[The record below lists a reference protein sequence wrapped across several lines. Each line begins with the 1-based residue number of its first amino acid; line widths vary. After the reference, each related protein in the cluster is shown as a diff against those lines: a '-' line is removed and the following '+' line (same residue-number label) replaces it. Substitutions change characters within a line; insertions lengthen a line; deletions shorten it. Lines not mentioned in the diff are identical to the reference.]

1 MAFTDI
7 FIRKPVLATV
17 VSLVILVLGLRSVFG
32 LTVRQF
38 PKTEN
43 ATVTV
48 TTTYYGA
55 NADVV
60 AGFITAPL
68 ENAIAQAQGIDYMT
82 SNSQAGVST
91 INATLRLNYDSN
103 KALTEI
109 NTKVNS
115 VLNQLPPQTQQP
127 VLSVTGGDT
136 QAAMYLAFWS
146 DDLSPEQIGDYLLR
160 SVQPK
165 LQAIAGIQQAEVDA
179 GRFAL
184 RAWLDP
190 QRLAA
195 LGVSAADVSTALAN
209 NNYISAV
216 GSTKGQAVTV
226 DLTAGTDLHSVD
238 EFKRLVIKQ
247 HGDSLVRLEDVA
259 TVSLGAD
266 SYDFKSEFKG
276 REAVFIGVNVSPDAN
291 LLNVSAGVHAMMPD
305 ILSQLPAGMHAA
317 VAYDSTI
324 FVNSS
329 IAEVRKTLLEALII
343 VMLVIF
349 GFLGAIR
356 SVIIPTIAMPLSLI
370 GGFFIMLV
378 LGYSINL
385 LTLLALVLAIGL
397 VVDDA
402 IIVVENVDRHI
413 KLGAT
418 PMQAALEAAREL
430 AGPIIAISVVLIAVY
445 VPIGFQGGLTGALF
459 SEFAFTLAGAVAV
472 SAVIALTLSPMMCS
486 KFLKPAHDG
495 RLEQIIEHNLDRV
508 TRVYRRLATT
518 AVDNWRPVVVFG
530 FLIIGLIFVM
540 LELPRAGAI
549 ATSELAPEE
558 DESVIPYFL
567 TAAPNATLDQTAVLS
582 QQVYD
587 IGKGLSEYDDSF
599 LLSGVQGPNVGFG
612 GIILKPWSD
621 RKRRAHAIQEE
632 LQSKY
637 DRIAGARVA
646 AFSPPPLP
654 GGGNGL
660 PLQFVITTTDPIE
673 NLSTLVQDIQAQAQ
687 ASGNFYFL
695 DNDLKY
701 DKPQVT
707 VDVDREKAATMGLT
721 MKDVGGALSS
731 MLGGGYVNYFSIA
744 GRSYRVIP
752 QVQRSDRLDPS
763 QLDGYYINSG
773 SGGVVPASTV
783 VKLTTKTV
791 PEAINH
797 FQQLNSATISGVA
810 AVPLGQALGALRDIA
825 KPILPPGYNVDY
837 GGQSRQA
844 VQESGSFVVTLAFSL
859 IIIYLAL
866 AAQFESFIDPLVVL
880 MSVPMAIFGA
890 TVFIF
895 EGAATLNIYSEVGI
909 VTLVGVIA
917 KHGILIVQFANEQ
930 QLAGKDKHD
939 AVLEA
944 AAIRLR
950 PILMTT
956 GAMVLGVVPLVIAN
970 GAGAAGRNQMGLV
983 IFTGIGIG
991 TLFTL
996 FVVPAMYMFLAR
1008 DHRRHAIVLGAQ
1020 TSPPTPPA
1028 TPTVAP

>member
-1 MAFTDI
+1 MAFTDL

-17 VSLVILVLGLRSVFG
+17 VSLVILVLGMRSVFS

-43 ATVTV
+43 ATITV

-55 NADVV
+55 NSDVV

-68 ENAIAQAQGIDYMT
+68 ENAIAQAQGIDYLT

-91 INATLRLNYDSN
+91 ISAVLRLNYDSN
-103 KALTEI
+103 RALTEI
-109 NTKVNS
+109 TTKVNS

-127 VLSVTGGDT
+127 ILSVSTGDNG
-136 QAAMYLAFWS
+136 AAMYLAFWS
-146 DDLSPEQIGDYLLR
+146 DQLNNEQVGDYLIR

-165 LQAIAGIQQAEVDA
+165 LQAIAGVQEAAVYA

-195 LGVSAADVSTALAN
+195 LGVSAADVSAALVS

-216 GSTKGQAVTV
+216 GSTKGQAVSV

-238 EFKRLVIKQ
+238 EFRKLTIKQ
-247 HGDSLVRLEDVA
+247 RGDSLVRLEDVA
-259 TVSLGAD
+259 NVTLGAD
-266 SYDFKSEFKG
+266 AYDFVSEYKG
-276 REAVFIGVNVSPDAN
+276 RLGVFIGINVSPDAN
-291 LLNVSAGVHAMMPD
+291 LLNVSSGIRGVMPD
-305 ILSQLPAGMHAA
+305 ILAQLPAGMHGA
-317 VAYDSTI
+317 VAFDSTI

-329 IAEVRKTLLEALII
+329 IEEVRKTLLEALLI
-343 VMLVIF
+343 VTLVIF
-349 GFLGAIR
+349 AFLGALR
-356 SVIIPTIAMPLSLI
+356 SVVIPTIAMPLSLI
-370 GGFFIMLV
+370 GAFFIMLV

-413 KLGAT
+413 KLGAS
-418 PMQAALEAAREL
+418 PVQAAIEAAREL
-430 AGPIIAISVVLIAVY
+430 GGPIIAISVVLIAVY
-445 VPIGFQGGLTGALF
+445 IPIGFQGGLTGALF

-472 SAVIALTLSPMMCS
+472 SALIALTLSPMMCS
-486 KFLKPAHDG
+486 RFLKPAQSQG
-495 RLEQIIEHNLDRV
+495 RLARTIDHNLQRI
-508 TRVYRRLATT
+508 TSIYRHILLT
-518 AVDNWRPVVVFG
+518 ALRNWKPVVVFG
-530 FLIIGLIFVM
+530 FIIIGLIYLMFA
-540 LELPRAGAI
+540 LPRAGAL

-558 DESVIPYFL
+558 DESVIPYLL
-567 TAAPNATLDQTAVLS
+567 TAAPNSTLDQTAVYS
-582 QQVYD
+582 QQLYD
-587 IGKGLSEYDDSF
+587 IAKRLPEYDDSF
-599 LLSGVQGPNVGFG
+599 LLTGTQGPNIGFG
-612 GIILKPWSD
+612 GIILKPWAQ
-621 RKRRAHAIQEE
+621 RKRNAHAIMEE
-632 LQSKY
+632 LQAKY
-637 DRIAGARVA
+637 DGIAGARIA
-646 AFSPPPLP
+646 AFAFPPLP

-660 PLQFVITTTDPIE
+660 PLQFVITTTEPFE
-673 NLSTLVQDIQAQAQ
+673 NLATLVQDIQGQAQ

-695 DNDLKY
+695 DNDLKF
-701 DKPQVT
+701 DKPQTT
-707 VDVDREKAATMGLT
+707 VMVDRDKAATLGLT
-721 MKDVGGALSS
+721 MRDIGGALSS

-752 QVQRSDRLDPS
+752 QVQRIDRLNSD
-763 QLDGYYINSG
+763 QLDNYYINTASG
-773 SGGVVPASTV
+773 TVVPASTL
-783 VKLTTKTV
+783 VKLDTKAV
-791 PEAINH
+791 PESINH
-797 FQQLNSATISGVA
+797 FQQLNSATITGVA
-810 AVPLGQALGALRDIA
+810 AVPLGQALQGLGEIA
-825 KPILPPGYNVDY
+825 QRVLPPGYNLDY

-844 VQESGSFVVTLAFSL
+844 VHESGAFLVTLIFAL

-866 AAQFESFIDPLVVL
+866 AAQFESFVDPLVVL

-895 EGAATLNIYSEVGI
+895 EGAVTLNIYSEVGI
-909 VTLVGVIA
+909 VTLIGLIA

-930 QLAGKDKHD
+930 QLAGRDKLD

-944 AAIRLR
+944 ATIRLR

-956 GAMVLGVVPLVIAN
+956 GSMVLGVVPLVVAS

-983 IFTGIGIG
+983 IFTGIAIG

-996 FVVPAMYMFLAR
+996 FIVPAMYLLLAR
-1008 DHRRHAIVLGAQ
+1008 DHRRHAALAG
-1020 TSPPTPPA
+1020 SSTP
-1028 TPTVAP
+1028 